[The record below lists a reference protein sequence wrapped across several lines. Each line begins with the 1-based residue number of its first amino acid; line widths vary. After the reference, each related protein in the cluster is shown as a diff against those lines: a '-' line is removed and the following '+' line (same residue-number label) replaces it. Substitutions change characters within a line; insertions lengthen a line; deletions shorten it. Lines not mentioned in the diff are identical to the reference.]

1 MQKRSLKYERELKNY
16 ERELT
21 MSKIYKRI
29 YQAWKKGQMFTAVFL
44 DVAGAFNNVHHGRL
58 LHNLRTQ
65 RIPATIIRWVQS
77 FLTDR
82 TTRLQFNGAISHEI
96 AVPAGIP

>member
-58 LHNLRTQ
+58 LHNLRTR

-82 TTRLQFNGAISHEI
+82 TTRLQLNGAISHEI